1 MSSPGLSNAKRLAIE
16 MIEYEMKERKRA
28 TEKEIAGI
36 YGYLTAEGAL
46 SSSSLI
52 NQVQD
57 FCRSELRLRSSLIMK
72 NIFKAIENTNIEFS
86 KNDERELVRFA
97 TEELGPTLFELNQY
111 LDKSRQTA
119 RDEKA
124 RDLNSEFRDEI
135 RRMSIQC
142 EDFRLK
148 RERLAQENK
157 WYKNRTIQAAIIG
170 GIFGAIVGALIS
182 RLLASVL

>member
-1 MSSPGLSNAKRLAIE
+1 MSFPGLTKVKRLAIE
-16 MIEYEMKERKRA
+16 MIEYEMNERIHA
-28 TEKEIAGI
+28 AEQEIARI
-36 YGYLTAEGAL
+36 YGYLATEGAL

-57 FCRSELRLRSSLIMK
+57 FCRSELKLRSGLIMK
-72 NIFKAIENTNIEFS
+72 NVLKAIENTNIEFS
-86 KNDERELVRFA
+86 KYEERELVNFA

-119 RDEKA
+119 REEKT
-124 RDLNSEFRDEI
+124 RDLSSEFRDEV

-170 GIFGAIVGALIS
+170 GIVGAIVGALIS